1 VLSRPSLSEPSL
13 ITVAAFA
20 LSGDFVRGKNLA
32 ILGQLL
38 DRGVKVALMYG
49 DRDYQCN
56 CKILSYCFPVLLK

>member
-1 VLSRPSLSEPSL
+1 MNTKDMLMQA
-13 ITVAAFA
+13 VAYA

-56 CKILSYCFPVLLK
+56 CEFAPS